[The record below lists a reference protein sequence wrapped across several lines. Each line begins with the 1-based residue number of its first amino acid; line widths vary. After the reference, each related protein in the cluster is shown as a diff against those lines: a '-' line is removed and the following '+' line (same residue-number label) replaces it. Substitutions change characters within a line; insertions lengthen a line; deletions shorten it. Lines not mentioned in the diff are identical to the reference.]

1 MQGTEVCWAHN
12 GYIMG
17 MLSDLSSATCQMGP
31 CASHIIS
38 WDLLF
43 LVTTWKKSEVA
54 KGVIQRFSE
63 TLESHTS
70 SDIAFRAYL
79 IIKGEKLRY

>member
-1 MQGTEVCWAHN
+1 MCWAHN

-17 MLSDLSSATCQMGP
+17 MLSGLSSATCQMGP
-31 CASHIIS
+31 CASHSIS

-43 LVTTWKKSEVA
+43 LVTAWRKSEVA
-54 KGVIQRFSE
+54 KRVIQSFSE
-63 TLESHTS
+63 TLKSHTS
-70 SDIAFRAYL
+70 SDIASRAYL

>member
-1 MQGTEVCWAHN
+1 MCWAHN

-17 MLSDLSSATCQMGP
+17 MLSGLSSATCQMGP

-38 WDLLF
+38 WNLLI
-43 LVTTWKKSEVA
+43 LMTTWKKSEVA
-54 KGVIQRFSE
+54 KGAIQSFSK
-63 TLESHTS
+63 TLKSHTS

-79 IIKGEKLRY
+79 IVKGEKLRY